1 MWSLRSY
8 LGNIY
13 LNLDDL
19 ILSWLVIV
27 ATVYIC
33 DFFRELVLFGGRFQL
48 DIFYRYPVAEI
59 IGTVEATVIAFEVN
73 FISMVQIVHKEPE
86 KLLFNNIST
95 TTTTIECIISTNAYY
110 SLLTSS

>member
-19 ILSWLVIV
+19 VLSIFVIV
-27 ATVYIC
+27 VTVYIC

-48 DIFYRYPVAEI
+48 DAFYRYPVAEI
-59 IGTVEATVIAFEVN
+59 IGTVEATVIAFEIN
-73 FISMVQIVHKEPE
+73 FISNH
-86 KLLFNNIST
+86 NNF
-95 TTTTIECIISTNAYY
+95 
-110 SLLTSS
+110 L